1 MNGVNWPGVW
11 AIFHHEMTR
20 FFRTIMQSLLS
31 PVVSTV
37 LYFVV
42 FGAAIGGRIQSV
54 EGVEYGAF
62 IVPGLMM
69 LTILQQ
75 SVSNASFGIYFPK
88 FSGTI
93 YEYLVSPV
101 GWVEITLGFVG
112 AAAVKA
118 ILIAFLISYGANTL
132 KMPSEQL
139 LLIGTLAAV
148 SWFIF
153 TLLGGILGDKIGRVR
168 CFQIGYGLMVLW
180 AVPMWFLI
188 DSKNLLLFFVSAVG
202 LTIAL
207 GLSYGPQAA
216 LYAELFPAKVRYS
229 GVSIGYALGAI
240 FGGAFAPM
248 IAQWIIGSYGESWRV
263 GVYIAVLALIS
274 LITVSTIK
282 DPQGVDLNVNDA
294 GT

>member
-1 MNGVNWPGVW
+1 MSGVNWPGVW

-20 FFRTIMQSLLS
+20 FFRTVMQSMLS

-101 GWVEITLGFVG
+101 GWIEVTLGFVG
-112 AAAVKA
+112 AAATKA
-118 ILIAFLISYGANTL
+118 VLIALILVLQSPAFAR
-132 KMPSEQL
+132 
-139 LLIGTLAAV
+139 AA
-148 SWFIF
+148 
-153 TLLGGILGDKIGRVR
+153 
-168 CFQIGYGLMVLW
+168 
-180 AVPMWFLI
+180 
-188 DSKNLLLFFVSAVG
+188 
-202 LTIAL
+202 
-207 GLSYGPQAA
+207 
-216 LYAELFPAKVRYS
+216 
-229 GVSIGYALGAI
+229 
-240 FGGAFAPM
+240 GAFRSAASPPPPAARPRTM
-248 IAQWIIGSYGESWRV
+248 SPTSSRPTPSHEVPGR
-263 GVYIAVLALIS
+263 
-274 LITVSTIK
+274 
-282 DPQGVDLNVNDA
+282 
-294 GT
+294 